1 MPWEAWSGGDKLEEP
16 ASLGEAINQ
25 LVHQDQV
32 AAHSVKEVVCSLVLK
47 ICLVWHG
54 VCGEWV
60 AAKVLVDREKKVK
73 GAVERVKVRLSV
85 NRRLEPAWGALWQIV
100 LCVGCVDRWASARIG
115 HEGRCKQIG
124 QSGTQK
130 AAELR

>member
-1 MPWEAWSGGDKLEEP
+1 MEEP

-85 NRRLEPAWGALWQIV
+85 NRRLEGAV
-100 LCVGCVDRWASARIG
+100 ASSTLCWLC
-115 HEGRCKQIG
+115 
-124 QSGTQK
+124 
-130 AAELR
+130 